1 MIFIFD
7 LDKTVIDSSH
17 RFSGNAEG
25 KLDLAKWIENST
37 RENIFKDSLL
47 PLAKF
52 MKALIKAE
60 KNVWICTAR
69 NMKKADFDFLAFH
82 GLNAKI
88 ILSRKEGDNRNDAE
102 LKTAKLKRLF
112 NLKQFQSMEKIM
124 FDDNENV
131 RKELEKI
138 GIKTFDQ
145 NTLKLK

>member
-1 MIFIFD
+1 MGEVEKVVKVEKVEKPLDAWSRFIF
-7 LDKTVIDSSH
+7 
-17 RFSGNAEG
+17 
-25 KLDLAKWIENST
+25 ST
-37 RENIFKDSLL
+37 FQLVNL
-47 PLAKF
+47 
-52 MKALIKAE
+52 
-60 KNVWICTAR
+60 
-69 NMKKADFDFLAFH
+69 FDFLAFH